1 MLFDEDRTPGSDH
14 TWTMSLSLE
23 ANPLVRQAQTAAALA
38 AAAARIRV
46 VDESD
51 LDRLRDVEALLIRV
65 WGTSPHGAPIPTDL
79 LRSISHAGCN
89 VTAAYSEKG
98 TLCGAAAA
106 IVSPGNSALYS
117 LIAGVLPG
125 LADNGVGFALKQH
138 QRSWALTRGIETMT
152 WTFDPLVSRNARF
165 NLTKLGAHAAEYLEN
180 FYGLMDDEI
189 NAEDQSDRLVAVWP
203 LTSRES
209 VACSEGSPLATV
221 LPDFGPASGRG
232 TGPDGHPNVVLD
244 GDSLWCRVPTDIVAL
259 RGRDPVQAASWRAS
273 VREIFTAEFARGR
286 SATGVTRDGWYRLT
300 TGGPQ

>member
-1 MLFDEDRTPGSDH
+1 MLIDEARVRGCDH
-14 TWTMSLSLE
+14 TGSMSLSLE
-23 ANPLVRQAQTAAALA
+23 ASPHVRQAQDAAGRA

-89 VTAAYSEKG
+89 VTAAYSENG

-106 IVSPGNSALYS
+106 IVSPGNAAMYS

-138 QRSWALTRGIETMT
+138 QRAWALTRGIETMT

-165 NLTKLGAHAAEYLEN
+165 NLTKLGAYAAEYLEN
-180 FYGLMDDEI
+180 FYGLMNDEI
-189 NAEDQSDRLVAVWP
+189 NTDDESDRLVAVWP
-203 LTSRES
+203 LTSPES
-209 VACSEGSPLATV
+209 VACSDGAPLATV
-221 LPDFGPASGRG
+221 LPDFGPAEVRG
-232 TGPDGHPNVVLD
+232 TGPDGQANLVES
-244 GDSLWCRVPTDIVAL
+244 GGSSWCRVPTDIVAL
-259 RGRDPVQAASWRAS
+259 RGRDPEQAASWRAS
-273 VREIFTAEFARGR
+273 VREIFSTEFATGR
-286 SATGVTRDGWYRLT
+286 SAIGVTRDGWYRLT
-300 TGGPQ
+300 TGGQQ